1 LGKKKIHH
9 LMSCKNKFFITI
21 NKNEIKKLK
30 NIVLISFFIKKYAKI
45 ESINIK
51 INSRK
56 IKI

>member
-1 LGKKKIHH
+1 
-9 LMSCKNKFFITI
+9 MSCKNKFFITI